1 MPSGGRPP
9 PRGSRFSSSALHI
22 VLGQV
27 KEEGE
32 DINGTSEQDL
42 LSRLGQVDNGL
53 HITRCAITV
62 FKEGEG
68 VL

>member
-1 MPSGGRPP
+1 M
-9 PRGSRFSSSALHI
+9 
-22 VLGQV
+22 